1 MPEKIVLLTPKQRAY
16 DRYVSS
22 GSGDV
27 CFTFGMNGKCGPD
40 CPEFGMRD
48 GCRDEATKLEDED
61 DG

>member
-16 DRYVSS
+16 DRYVSF

-27 CFTFGMNGKCGPD
+27 CFTFGMNGKCGLD